1 MQRLDLRQSLSQ
13 RLSPQQIQFI
23 KLLQIPTAE
32 LETRIKEEMETNPAL
47 EEGDSEEAERED
59 DNSDDAADDG
69 DDPNDAL
76 DSDNSTL
83 DEDYQPA
90 EAADDPAETA
100 DMADER
106 PEPIEAA
113 APTDDETPGLEKES
127 GELDLS
133 DYLQDDDIA
142 GYKMQGDGPGEQEER
157 EMPLADTSGSLQDSL
172 LDQLHFARL
181 SEEEQAI
188 GEQLI
193 GSIDGDGYIR
203 RDLSAIANDLAFSQN
218 IEVSERAIAAVL
230 RVVQTFDPPGI
241 AARTLPE
248 CLLLQLGR
256 RPHDAAHAAITN
268 AERIIGDAFEEFSKK
283 HYPRIREKL
292 GLSEDELREAVAV
305 ILKLNPKP
313 GGSGPVNNSKG
324 SAGGAQYLMPDFILT
339 NDQGELALTLNA
351 RNAPELRVSRDY
363 REMLQTYDK
372 AAKKDQKMKEAVTF
386 VKQKLDAAKWFIDA
400 IRQRQNTLLRT
411 MSAIVERQREFFL
424 TGDDSK
430 LRPMILKDIA
440 LTISMD
446 ISTVSRVANSK
457 SVQTE
462 HGLYP
467 LKFFFSEGIATDS
480 GEDASS
486 REVKSILKDLIEG
499 EKKDHPLSD
508 DKLEKMLNAR
518 GYNIARRTVAK
529 YREQLNIPVARLRK
543 EL

>member
-1 MQRLDLRQSLSQ
+1 MQRLDLKQLLSQ

-32 LETRIKEEMETNPAL
+32 LETRIKEELEVNPAL
-47 EEGDSEEAERED
+47 EEGDNDEADERDDSADDTAEADDPNDSLDND
-59 DNSDDAADDG
+59 DNTLDEDFSPGDAADDG
-69 DDPNDAL
+69 AGPDD
-76 DSDNSTL
+76 
-83 DEDYQPA
+83 Y
-90 EAADDPAETA
+90 
-100 DMADER
+100 ADER
-106 PEPIEAA
+106 PEPAAEPEALGIDNDNHEIDISDYVN
-113 APTDDETPGLEKES
+113 DDE
-127 GELDLS
+127 
-133 DYLQDDDIA
+133 IA
-142 GYKMQGDGPGEQEER
+142 GYKMQGDGPGDEEER
-157 EMPLADTSGSLQDSL
+157 EMPLADNSGSLQDSL

-181 SEEEQAI
+181 SEQQKAI
-188 GEQLI
+188 GDQLI

-203 RDLSAIANDLAFSQN
+203 RDLAAIANDLAFSQN
-218 IEVSERAIAAVL
+218 VEATEAEIEAVL
-230 RVVQTFDPPGI
+230 HVIQQFDPPGI
-241 AARTLPE
+241 AARDLPE
-248 CLLLQLGR
+248 CLLLQLER
-256 RPHDAAHAAITN
+256 RPQDEATRN
-268 AERIIGDAFEEFSKK
+268 AERILTETFEEFTKK
-283 HYPRIREKL
+283 HYPRIQQKL
-292 GLSEDELREAVAV
+292 DLEDDELKEAVAV

-313 GGSGPVNNSKG
+313 GGSGPIGGGRG

-339 NDQGELALTLNA
+339 NDNGELNLTLNA

-372 AAKKDQKMKEAVTF
+372 AAKKDQKMKEAVSF
-386 VKQKLDAAKWFIDA
+386 VKQKLDSAKWFIDA

-411 MSAIVERQREFFL
+411 MSSIVDLQREFFL

-440 LTISMD
+440 QQIGMD

-462 HGLYP
+462 HGIYP

-480 GEDASS
+480 GEDVSS
-486 REVKSILKDLIEG
+486 REVKSILRDLIGG